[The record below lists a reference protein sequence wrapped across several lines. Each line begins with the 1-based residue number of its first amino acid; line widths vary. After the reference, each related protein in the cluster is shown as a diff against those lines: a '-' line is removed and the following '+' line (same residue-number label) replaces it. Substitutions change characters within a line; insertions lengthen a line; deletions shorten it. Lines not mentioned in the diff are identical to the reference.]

1 MKEFTLALRDAL
13 FDAGYAARKAEKP
26 RASACCDTFM
36 KLVNSQGILEPREFN
51 ELCWEWY
58 EGYTACEDEIVA
70 KIFDDDEYFQ
80 AKVTSN
86 RRTREARLSA
96 LGV

>member
-1 MKEFTLALRDAL
+1 MKEFSLALRDAL
-13 FDAGYAARKAEKP
+13 FDAGYAARKAEKV

-36 KLVNSQGILEPREFN
+36 KLVNSQGIMEPREFN

-70 KIFDDDEYFQ
+70 KIFDDDTYFKG
-80 AKVTSN
+80 KVAANSRN
-86 RRTREARLSA
+86 RAERLLA